1 MLKMLDP
8 FFVFMAGFGFGAF
21 AWPFIP
27 LWLAAPLVSTAIF
40 YSIQIDVLLSVVV
53 GFAALMSLCEGCS
66 FRSRALPKLK
76 HLQGRRRGIDPGVS

>member
-1 MLKMLDP
+1 MLDP
-8 FFVFMAGFGFGAF
+8 FLDFMEGFGFGAL

-40 YSIQIDVLLSVVV
+40 YSIQDNILLPVLV
-53 GFAALMSLCEGCS
+53 GVAAFVSLWEGYS

-76 HLQGRRRGIDPGVS
+76 RLQGGRRGIDPGVS